1 MGEDKDI
8 IKGLGK
14 LLGKTDLDGQV
25 SEIKLVQNFLT
36 TQIELAEKEKEKN
49 EKLYRT
55 LGGVVGIAIVII
67 LV

>member
-1 MGEDKDI
+1 M
-8 IKGLGK
+8 GK

-36 TQIELAEKEKEKN
+36 TQIDIAEKEKEKN

-55 LGGVVGIAIVII
+55 LGGVIGIAIVII